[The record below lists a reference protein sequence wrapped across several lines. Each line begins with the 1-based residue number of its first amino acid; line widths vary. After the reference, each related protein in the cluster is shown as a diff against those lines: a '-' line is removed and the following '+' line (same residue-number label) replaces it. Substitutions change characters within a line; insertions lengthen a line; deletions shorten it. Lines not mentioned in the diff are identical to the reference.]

1 MNKQEDSKYFRAQER
16 VQEVKDFY
24 GKLFRSILLIAFLA
38 ALNYYINEWSYMWF
52 LWAALGIGI
61 GLVFKAFKVFGLNP
75 ILGKNWE
82 ERKIKEIMKD
92 EQQQKWN

>member
-1 MNKQEDSKYFRAQER
+1 
-16 VQEVKDFY
+16 
-24 GKLFRSILLIAFLA
+24 
-38 ALNYYINEWSYMWF
+38 MWF